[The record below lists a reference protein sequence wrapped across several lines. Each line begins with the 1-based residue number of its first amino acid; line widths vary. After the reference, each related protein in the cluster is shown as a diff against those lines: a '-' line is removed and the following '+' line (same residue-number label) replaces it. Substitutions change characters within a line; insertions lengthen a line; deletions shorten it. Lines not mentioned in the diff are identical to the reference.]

1 MATTKIFKSG
11 NSWAVRIPADMA
23 YDRTDVELT
32 VERVG
37 DEIRIRPARRL
48 VAISAITLA
57 ELRYGIESR
66 PESRE
71 QNEKALERLLTDL
84 VVAPFDG
91 DAAVAYGQLR
101 AGIPRDQR
109 RKDALDKLIA
119 SHAVALG
126 TVLVTNNEGDF
137 SRYPRVTI
145 ENWTL

>member
-1 MATTKIFKSG
+1 MKYLLDTNICIYLMK
-11 NSWAVRIPADMA
+11 NEVPAA
-23 YDRTDVELT
+23 KKRFEQCFY
-32 VERVG
+32 G
-37 DEIRIRPARRL
+37 D

-126 TVLVTNNEGDF
+126 SVLVTNNEGDF